1 MFDEISE
8 NESVVSGFA
17 HPQSAIKR
25 DTKEAP
31 LLLAAALMMGYAEV
45 CLSRKEAVTLQIKN
59 LDMLDMS
66 SFLFSY
72 AYQSQW
78 GKKI

>member
-8 NESVVSGFA
+8 NGSVVSGFA
-17 HPQSAIKR
+17 HPQSAVKH

-31 LLLAAALMMGYAEV
+31 LLLVAALIMGYAEV
-45 CLSRKEAVTLQIKN
+45 CLSRKEAVTLQIKH
-59 LDMLDMS
+59 LDMLGMS

-78 GKKI
+78 GKRI